1 MLAPYEERYTRR
13 AALPQIGWHGQDR
26 LAAATVVIVGCGALG
41 TVSVE
46 LLARAG
52 VGHLRLVDDDYVE
65 HVNLV
70 GQTLFDEQ
78 DARTSQPKVLAASHE
93 LRRFNP
99 AITVEPVMARL
110 NARNA
115 ARLVAGADLAL
126 DGTDNDAAR
135 FLINEVCVQHG
146 IPWILAGVVECYGLT
161 MNIVPGETPCFACIF
176 GRLGRRS
183 SRKKNEKGAL
193 ASVTHLVASLQVG
206 QALRLLLGDKTY
218 RQGLVYVDA
227 WEPELEILQVKSPSD
242 GCPTCGRR

>member
-1 MLAPYEERYTRR
+1 MLAPYEERYARQ
-13 AALPQIGWHGQDR
+13 AALPQIGWHGQNR
-26 LAAATVVIVGCGALG
+26 LAAARVVIVGCGALG

-52 VGHLRLVDDDYVE
+52 VGYLRLVDDDYVE
-65 HVNLV
+65 LVNLV

-78 DARTSQPKVLAASHE
+78 DARASQPKALAASRE

-115 ARLVAGADLAL
+115 ARLVAGADLVL

-146 IPWILAGVVECYGLT
+146 IPWILAGVAECYGLT

-176 GRLGRRS
+176 GRPGRRS
-183 SRKKNEKGAL
+183 GRKNNEKGSL

-206 QALRLLLGDKTY
+206 QALRLLLGDKRY